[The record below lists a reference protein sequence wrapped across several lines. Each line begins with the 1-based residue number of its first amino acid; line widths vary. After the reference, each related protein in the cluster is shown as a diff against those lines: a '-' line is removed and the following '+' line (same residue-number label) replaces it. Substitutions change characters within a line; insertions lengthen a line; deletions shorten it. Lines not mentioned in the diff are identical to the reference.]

1 MNIRFG
7 YACITKTLNITSS
20 HTITYKN
27 YQKLSEEEQYKKLT
41 ILITQNL
48 DNLEQILIYNIK
60 NNIHFYRMS
69 SNIIP
74 LATHEL
80 VNYDALNIFKE
91 KLEHIG
97 KIIND
102 NNLRVDIHLD
112 QYCVLNS
119 TNKNVVNST
128 INIIK
133 FYKNMLKQ
141 MNINTNMIMHIGSST
156 FGKQNSIKRFINNFK
171 LLDEEEKNLIILEND
186 DKVFNIK
193 DTLEICKILKIP
205 MVLDYHHHK
214 CNNDN
219 LNLNKYIIEI
229 FKTWNNNTPKIHLS
243 SPKNKKEYRSHH
255 DYINI
260 EDFIEFNA
268 IVKKLKKD
276 FDIMIE
282 AKEKDIALFKL
293 IRELKY
299 RGYKFIDETTLEQ

>member
-1 MNIRFG
+1 
-7 YACITKTLNITSS
+7 
-20 HTITYKN
+20 
-27 YQKLSEEEQYKKLT
+27 
-41 ILITQNL
+41 
-48 DNLEQILIYNIK
+48 
-60 NNIHFYRMS
+60 
-69 SNIIP
+69 
-74 LATHEL
+74 
-80 VNYDALNIFKE
+80 
-91 KLEHIG
+91 
-97 KIIND
+97 
-102 NNLRVDIHLD
+102 
-112 QYCVLNS
+112 
-119 TNKNVVNST
+119 
-128 INIIK
+128 
-133 FYKNMLKQ
+133 
-141 MNINTNMIMHIGSST
+141 MHIGSST

-219 LNLNKYIIEI
+219 LNLSEYIIEI

-260 EDFIEFNA
+260 EDFLEFNA